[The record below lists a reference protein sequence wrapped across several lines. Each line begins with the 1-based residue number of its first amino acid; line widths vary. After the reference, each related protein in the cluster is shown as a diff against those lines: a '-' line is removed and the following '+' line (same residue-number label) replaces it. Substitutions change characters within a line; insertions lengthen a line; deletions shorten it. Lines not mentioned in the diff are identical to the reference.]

1 MNPFNQQLL
10 EAKKQHRQRYL
21 KIMAFFIIGA
31 LIVLLAIFASRGT
44 RIEIHPNDAA
54 DLASVQMKQGIA
66 VILGETLYSL
76 SKKPTIYVSA
86 EGFKPVIHKLN
97 PHDFGKVVSITLEPL
112 PAKIILS
119 TNINDDKTGWLIDDK
134 LIDIAALFKHELD
147 AGEYKLTIS
156 HPYYQ
161 DASLALSLARNE
173 VFKQLIP
180 LSPLDGTLAIK
191 TKPNG
196 AHIVIDNIDKGLSP
210 INAALKGG
218 IHNVTITLKN
228 HQTISDSIE
237 INQTK
242 LDVTRDYTLAI
253 KKAVISVSLSPK
265 DGQLVLDNIIVK
277 KIQNIPV
284 TKEIKHNL
292 SYSKQGY
299 FTQHKI
305 VTLHTDKKE
314 NVAFK
319 LKKEMGQV
327 EIISTPESS
336 VELNGKPIG
345 NTPMKLSLQ
354 AVSQKITLHK
364 QGFRSITKL
373 ITPSAATLKKIN
385 VSLLSEKNARLNEA
399 PKFYTHK
406 AGGQL
411 KLFIPND
418 TFTMGAS
425 RSDRGQ
431 RANEFLR
438 KVKLTKAFYAGITEV
453 TNEQYRQYNKNIKG
467 ASKEP
472 VVSISWIEA
481 AGFCNWLSRL
491 EGLKPAYQI
500 SGQQLTGVT
509 PHSDGYRLLT
519 EAEWE
524 WLARKAGKSKQTTFV
539 WGNEYIIPKDA
550 VNIADESANGSVK
563 IFVSKYNDGFQKLAP
578 VKSFT
583 PEKSGLYDQGGNVSE
598 WTHDGYSIMPPKSGK
613 VFIDP
618 FDLTTSNSHVVKG
631 ANWRSGTVT
640 QLRPSFKE
648 GLTNSRDDLGFRIG
662 RYVYGGN

>member
-44 RIEIHPNDAA
+44 RIEVHPDDAA
-54 DLASVQMKQGIA
+54 ELASVRLEQGAAI
-66 VILGETLYSL
+66 VLGGTLYSL
-76 SKKPTIYVSA
+76 SKRPTIKVSA
-86 EGFKPVIHKLN
+86 EGFKPTIHKLN
-97 PHDFGKVVSITLEPL
+97 PRDFGKVVSVTLEPL

-119 TNINDDKTGWLIDDK
+119 TNINDDKTSWLIDDNV
-134 LIDIAALFKHELD
+134 IDIAATLEHELD
-147 AGEYKLTIS
+147 AGEYKLTIF
-156 HPYYQ
+156 HPHYQ
-161 DASLALSLARNE
+161 DASVALSLARDE
-173 VFKQLIP
+173 VFKLLVP
-180 LSPLDGTLAIK
+180 LSPLDGSLSIK
-191 TKPNG
+191 TKPSG
-196 AHIVIDNIDKGLSP
+196 AHITIDDVDKGISP
-210 INAALKGG
+210 IDIAIKGG
-218 IHNVTITLKN
+218 IHNVVITLNN
-228 HQTISDSIE
+228 HQTINDSIE
-237 INQTK
+237 INRTTSA
-242 LDVTRDYTLAI
+242 VMRDYNLAI
-253 KKAVISVSLSPK
+253 KKAAISVSLKPQ
-265 DGQLVLDNIIVK
+265 GGRLVLDNTVINNPH
-277 KIQNIPV
+277 NIPI

-299 FTQHKI
+299 FTQNQTF
-305 VTLHTDKKE
+305 TLHSDEKVKM
-314 NVAFK
+314 AFE

-336 VELNGKPIG
+336 VELNGKLIG
-345 NTPMKLSLQ
+345 NTPMQLSLQ

-431 RANEFLR
+431 RANEFLQ

-453 TNEQYRQYNKNIKG
+453 TNEQYRQYNKSIKG

-509 PHSDGYRLLT
+509 PQSDGYRLLT

-550 VNIADESANGSVK
+550 VNIADESSNGSVK

-583 PEKSGLYDQGGNVSE
+583 QEKSGLYDQGGNASE
-598 WTHDGYSIMPPKSGK
+598 WTHDSYSIMPPKSGK

-631 ANWRSGTVT
+631 ANWRSGSVT
-640 QLRPSFKE
+640 ELRPSFKE
-648 GLTNSRDDLGFRIG
+648 GLSNLRDDLGFRIG